1 MQIRLAQKPQK
12 ANTLIEV
19 VLATAILA
27 IMGAGVV
34 GSINYGLFIV
44 RVARENQRATQI
56 LLERL
61 ESIRLYNWTQVTT
74 SGFIPTSFT
83 ESYDPQSP
91 ATPGITYYGSLAIS
105 NVNVGSSYTTNLRQ
119 FTVSLLWTNMGGVS
133 HQRSVST
140 YVARDGMQN
149 YVY

>member
-91 ATPGITYYGSLAIS
+91 TTPGITYYGSLGIS
-105 NVNVGSSYTTNLRQ
+105 NVNLGSSYSTNLRQ